1 MQNLFLILNVIY
13 GEVIDNNVST
23 FIGDFIFRYEK
34 FKRKSKIY
42 VNVKPHQLSLD
53 SHGDNFKI
61 IDKEFL
67 EGTQLFVIREVDT
80 GIELNIKGPRIR

>member
-1 MQNLFLILNVIY
+1 M
-13 GEVIDNNVST
+13 S
-23 FIGDFIFRYEK
+23 
-34 FKRKSKIY
+34 
-42 VNVKPHQLSLD
+42 HQLSLD

-80 GIELNIKGPRIR
+80 GIELNIKVPEYGKFEIDQVVGVKILSKNVNKMLE